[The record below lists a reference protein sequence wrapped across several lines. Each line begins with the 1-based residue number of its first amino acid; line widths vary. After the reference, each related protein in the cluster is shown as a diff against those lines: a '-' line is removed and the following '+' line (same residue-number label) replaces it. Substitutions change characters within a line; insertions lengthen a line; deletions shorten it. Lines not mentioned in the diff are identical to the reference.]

1 MKRPSLIAIT
11 LLATLGASVTNAE
24 TVGENVTEARPVLA
38 RPSLRGGLSFDGA
51 EIFITAFAPGWDSIP
66 VKVDVT
72 HPADG
77 PRPVEIRGAKTYFKG
92 TTEWQLLPGATIQ
105 GRIEMECVAPV
116 VVQCVAVAVD
126 IPAPPPFGL
135 GDASSAEF
143 DLPLADGRTARLSF
157 PQPVRYHSQDSR
169 QWGGNWTVRFA
180 GNGGHLGHGG
190 TRSFEKGDRLV
201 WEMTLAAPDGL
212 ELADTKP
219 IDIVANDDWV
229 RLDYRKDI
237 VAGSALDLS
246 GQGLQDAPAGKHGWL
261 KSVGDHFE
269 FENLPGVE
277 QRFYGVN
284 LCFTANYPD
293 HDVADRLVDRLV
305 RFGYNTIRVHHHDG
319 AWAAAYAGRTVE
331 RSNGQ
336 TVEPSDRQTLGPSD
350 RQTVGPSDDIDKLDY
365 LLSKCF
371 ERGIYVTTDLYVS
384 RPVNWRDIGI
394 DRDGEMNK
402 QLYKTYVGIHD
413 GAFADW
419 CKWAQA
425 FLEHVNP
432 YTGRAYKDEPGLPLI
447 SLINEGKLA
456 MAWGGAGKA
465 QDPVVRE
472 AWKQFGG
479 DGDTPPGS
487 GANAID
493 SPHDRFDLW
502 VNRRVWERCT
512 AFVRALGCRALLT
525 NDNNGRWHGEGE
537 GNTPLYDYV
546 DSHFYVDHPQFLD
559 QQWRL
564 PSKCGNANPIQS
576 SLPAILYRG
585 YATGA
590 SKPYAITEWNFSGP
604 GRYRGMGGILTGAM
618 AAEQEWDGLWRFA
631 YSHNKNN
638 LPDGKGSP
646 GYFDCVTD
654 PLIAASDR
662 ASVCLFLR
670 GDAAKEQ
677 SDERRVTSDERQEA
691 GGPALRLDKERGSMA
706 IVTPRTCGGFAES
719 GRIEAGPLSFDII
732 ECNRMPS
739 NTIEDGS
746 NHSSLVTRHSSLRGG
761 HIVPTT
767 LWVSSLDGKPIATS
781 SRILL
786 THLTDVQGDGAR
798 YVDEDRKILLKWGKE
813 PLIEVG
819 SADVSLRLDES
830 AANHSSLVT
839 RHSSLDGEA
848 AASGFSV
855 YALDTAGNRIAKLP
869 AVFEDGALRFR
880 VSTNGPEGGR
890 IYYEIV
896 RTATTQAENQ

>member
-1 MKRPSLIAIT
+1 MKKVLV
-11 LLATLGASVTNAE
+11 LGASGAMGRHAVPLLALLSMLGAPLTNAE

-38 RPSLRGGLSFDGA
+38 KPSLRGGLSFGGA

-92 TTEWQLLPGATIQ
+92 TTEWQLQPGATIQ
-105 GRIEMECVAPV
+105 GRIEMECVDPV

-169 QWGGNWTVRFA
+169 QWGSNWTVRFA

-190 TRSFEKGDRLV
+190 TRAFEKGDRIV

-261 KSVGDHFE
+261 KSVGGHFE

-293 HDVADRLVDRLV
+293 HDVADRLVDRFV
-305 RFGYNTIRVHHHDG
+305 RLGYNTIRVHHHDG
-319 AWAAAYAGRTVE
+319 AWAAAHARRGLAV
-331 RSNGQ
+331 SSSQLPVDGGSGA
-336 TVEPSDRQTLGPSD
+336 EPPVVVT
-350 RQTVGPSDDIDKLDY
+350 DDIDRLDY
-365 LLSKCF
+365 LLAKCF

-384 RPVNWRDIGI
+384 RSVNWRDIGV

-402 QLYKTYVGIHD
+402 HLYKTYIGIHD

-419 CKWAQA
+419 CHWARA

-502 VNRRVWERCT
+502 VNRRVWERGT
-512 AFVRALGCRALLT
+512 AFVRSLGCRALLT

-564 PSKCGNANPIQS
+564 PSKCGNANPIKA

-585 YATGA
+585 YAKGA

-646 GYFDCVTD
+646 GYFDCGTD

-670 GDAAKEQ
+670 GDCAPALQ
-677 SDERRVTSDERQEA
+677 GA
-691 GGPALRLDKERGSMA
+691 GLRLDKERGSMTL
-706 IVTPRTCGGFAES
+706 VTPRTCGGFAEE
-719 GRIEAGPLSFDII
+719 GRIEAGPLSFEI
-732 ECNRMPS
+732 CAPAVQ
-739 NTIEDGS
+739 TAGP
-746 NHSSLVTRHSSLRGG
+746 
-761 HIVPTT
+761 PTT
-767 LWVSSLDGKPIATS
+767 LWVSSLDGNPIATS

-786 THLTDVQGDGAR
+786 THLSDVQGDGAR

-819 SADVSLRLDES
+819 SADVELRITSDTS
-830 AANHSSLVT
+830 ANGVTGANDANDVNGVNDANIIVWS
-839 RHSSLDGEA
+839 
-848 AASGFSV
+848 
-855 YALDTAGNRIAKLP
+855 LDTAGNRTTEVPSQWK
-869 AVFEDGALRFR
+869 DGVLRFR
-880 VSTNGPEGGR
+880 VSTNGPDGGR
-890 IYYEIV
+890 IYYEVV
-896 RTATTQAENQ
+896 RN